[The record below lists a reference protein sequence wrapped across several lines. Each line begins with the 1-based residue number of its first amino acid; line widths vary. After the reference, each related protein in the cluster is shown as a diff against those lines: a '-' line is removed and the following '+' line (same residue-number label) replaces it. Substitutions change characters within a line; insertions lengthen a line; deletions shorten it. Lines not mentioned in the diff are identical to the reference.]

1 MHLCQLT
8 APALLD
14 LLVIKEEVEKNI
26 KLKEIIEKLQNE
38 EDVAD
43 YSLQQ
48 RILKYKSSGELYW
61 EGMKGDVKKYCE
73 ECAVCQ
79 HNKTLALSPTAKSV
93 VEVFVNEVV
102 QLHGYPRSIVSNR
115 DKVFFSNF
123 WHEMFR
129 LSITKLNRSS
139 AYHPQSNSQS
149 ELVNQSVEA
158 YLHCSVPPPLIYY
171 GDSELLILPLTSNSK
186 KGMWP

>member
-48 RILKYKSSGELYW
+48 RILKYKSSG
-61 EGMKGDVKKYCE
+61 D
-73 ECAVCQ
+73 
-79 HNKTLALSPTAKSV
+79 
-93 VEVFVNEVV
+93 
-102 QLHGYPRSIVSNR
+102 I
-115 DKVFFSNF
+115 
-123 WHEMFR
+123 
-129 LSITKLNRSS
+129 
-139 AYHPQSNSQS
+139 
-149 ELVNQSVEA
+149 
-158 YLHCSVPPPLIYY
+158 
-171 GDSELLILPLTSNSK
+171 
-186 KGMWP
+186 

>member
-1 MHLCQLT
+1 MIFVVVDRLSKYAHFLPLKHL
-8 APALLD
+8 
-14 LLVIKEEVEKNI
+14 
-26 KLKEIIEKLQNE
+26 
-38 EDVAD
+38 
-43 YSLQQ
+43 Y
-48 RILKYKSSGELYW
+48 
-61 EGMKGDVKKYCE
+61 
-73 ECAVCQ
+73 
-79 HNKTLALSPTAKSV
+79 TAKSV

-158 YLHCSVPPPLIYY
+158 YLHCFCGERPREWVSWLHWEEYWYNITFQISIGITPFQAVC
-171 GDSELLILPLTSNSK
+171 LLL
-186 KGMWP
+186 